1 MIADVKN
8 PARICEKIREAA
20 EDHGHDPSMWPFSQ
34 LIGDLLRAS
43 VVSRCFNVFAD
54 AWSRIEAGF
63 EVYDGN
69 GRLKVRE
76 REWPAPLSSESSRAQ
91 TNLWTE
97 AERPPDVLINLLVV
111 PPRMPAV
118 VAEVWLERGAGA
130 APLSARA
137 QVQLHLRDV
146 LVLKESV
153 LHVSARSPF
162 RAL

>member
-1 MIADVKN
+1 M
-8 PARICEKIREAA
+8 
-20 EDHGHDPSMWPFSQ
+20 
-34 LIGDLLRAS
+34 
-43 VVSRCFNVFAD
+43 
-54 AWSRIEAGF
+54 
-63 EVYDGN
+63 
-69 GRLKVRE
+69 
-76 REWPAPLSSESSRAQ
+76 
-91 TNLWTE
+91 NLWTE